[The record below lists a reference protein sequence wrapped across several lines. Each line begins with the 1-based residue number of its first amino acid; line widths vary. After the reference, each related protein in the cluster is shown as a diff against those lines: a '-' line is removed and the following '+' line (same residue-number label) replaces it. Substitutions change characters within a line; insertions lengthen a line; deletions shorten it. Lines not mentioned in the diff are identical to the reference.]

1 MLDLTN
7 ATTATIV
14 TALLMSIFAW
24 AYSKWVLK
32 ESNPEKVLAKSV
44 LTGLVAVSTVLLV
57 AYNQSASHSLRS
69 EPFFVSVM

>member
-14 TALLMSIFAW
+14 TALLTSIFAW

-32 ESNPEKVLAKSV
+32 DTEPEKVLAKSV
-44 LTGLVAVSTVLLV
+44 LSGLVAVAAVLLI